1 MQRQA
6 NYETVSHVDPF
17 LKLHMGLSHMMTVTA
32 DILNGN
38 CKWNIMLSAVI
49 LKSHMANVPL
59 STCCVDGYY
68 MNNVLATDDEH
79 LACQDANDNNTF
91 IIKMEQARHKVPVMV
106 NHTCMDTN
114 CKDKQ
119 SSTSL

>member
-1 MQRQA
+1 MEIS
-6 NYETVSHVDPF
+6 NGTLCY
-17 LKLHMGLSHMMTVTA
+17 LK
-32 DILNGN
+32 
-38 CKWNIMLSAVI
+38 AVI

-68 MNNVLATDDEH
+68 VNNFLATDDEQ

-119 SSTSL
+119 NNTSLQGHGLTPKIGICGAITFLS